1 MNYQET
7 FLQALFVFCQER
19 DLDSS
24 RLASILGRNTE
35 MLNAEELSPV
45 TNRQMETLWMNIVRD
60 SDNAL
65 IGLHFGETM
74 QLAAL
79 SVIGQIIQTS
89 NTVKDALEQACAL
102 VPLLTDLYT
111 MRINEGPQTFTVSF
125 KKNENL
131 DDFPVYSQQ
140 MGDFLVAFTLH
151 ELKGLVMEKVRP
163 MKIELPTYNSRYDK
177 IYENILRCRPQWSEN
192 YMLEFKTS
200 YLKSKIISA
209 NHEIRNL
216 LISQVDR
223 QQDTASAAGSF
234 SKRIF
239 NFLIVN
245 SYLYSL
251 SIDSVADNFNLT
263 VRTMQ
268 RKLKEEGVSYLQII
282 SEVRKSLAIDYIR
295 NTNSSIKEISVVL
308 GYSEPSAFVRAF
320 KKWTGKT
327 PSAFRTQKDK

>member
-125 KKNENL
+125 KK
-131 DDFPVYSQQ
+131 
-140 MGDFLVAFTLH
+140 
-151 ELKGLVMEKVRP
+151 
-163 MKIELPTYNSRYDK
+163 MKIWTIFPC
-177 IYENILRCRPQWSEN
+177 IL
-192 YMLEFKTS
+192 
-200 YLKSKIISA
+200 SKWA
-209 NHEIRNL
+209 
-216 LISQVDR
+216 
-223 QQDTASAAGSF
+223 
-234 SKRIF
+234 IF
-239 NFLIVN
+239 WLHLH
-245 SYLYSL
+245 Y
-251 SIDSVADNFNLT
+251 
-263 VRTMQ
+263 
-268 RKLKEEGVSYLQII
+268 
-282 SEVRKSLAIDYIR
+282 
-295 NTNSSIKEISVVL
+295 TN
-308 GYSEPSAFVRAF
+308 
-320 KKWTGKT
+320 
-327 PSAFRTQKDK
+327 